1 MNPTRA
7 SRALALGAAV
17 LAAGPIQAAR
27 AGEFHVTVYNNG
39 LALVKE
45 TREVDLPRGVGEISF
60 TGVAEQIDPTSVR
73 LVSSGDDLSVL
84 EQNYRYDLVSR
95 AKLLERYLDR
105 TARIVTKHDKLHEG
119 ILKSAAGSLI
129 LETDDGVVLLTEDE
143 IADVTL
149 PEIPEGLITRPTLVW
164 KVENDGPA
172 RRPIEIAYLTE
183 GVAWHAEYVAAVDSK
198 DERLNLSG
206 WVSIENAC
214 GATFPDARLKV
225 VAGDVHRAVRP
236 GFGGRQADA
245 MGMEMM
251 AKAPGF
257 EERSFFEYHIYDLGR
272 STTIADKEVK
282 QIQLLEGR
290 EFPVR
295 KEYVYEPT
303 RDEKVQVRLEFENT
317 KANGLGIPLPGG
329 KFRVYRED
337 ADGALEFAG
346 EDFLDHTARDEE
358 VSVFLGHA
366 FDLVG
371 ERNDLESRRV
381 ADRIQETR
389 TEIKVRNR
397 KESGRVSLIVREHPG
412 GDWKVLESTH
422 EWKKPNA
429 LDLEFEIEVPAGE
442 EVVIGY
448 RVRSEF

>member
-1 MNPTRA
+1 
-7 SRALALGAAV
+7 
-17 LAAGPIQAAR
+17 
-27 AGEFHVTVYNNG
+27 
-39 LALVKE
+39 
-45 TREVDLPRGVGEISF
+45 
-60 TGVAEQIDPTSVR
+60 
-73 LVSSGDDLSVL
+73 VL

-105 TARIVTKHDKLHEG
+105 TARIVTKHDKLHDG
-119 ILKSAAGSLI
+119 VLKSAAGSLI
-129 LETDDGVVLLTEDE
+129 LQTDDGVVLLTEDE

-164 KVENDGPA
+164 SVENDGPA
-172 RRPIEIAYLTE
+172 KRPVEVAYLTE
-183 GVAWHAEYVAAVDSK
+183 GMSWHAEYVGAVDSK

-206 WVSIENAC
+206 WVSIENEA

-225 VAGDVHRAVRP
+225 VAGDVRRAVRP
-236 GFGGRQADA
+236 GFGGRQLDMMA
-245 MGMEMM
+245 METM

-272 STTIADKEVK
+272 TTTIADKEVK
-282 QIQLLEGR
+282 QIQLIEGR

-303 RDEKVQVRLEFENT
+303 RGEKVQVRLEFENT

-381 ADRIQETR
+381 ADRVQETR
-389 TEIKVRNR
+389 VEIKLRNR
-397 KESGRVSLIVREHPG
+397 KESGSVTLLVREHPG

-422 EWKKPNA
+422 EWKKPKA
-429 LDLEFEIEVPAGE
+429 QDLEFEVQVPAGE
-442 EVVIGY
+442 EVVITY
-448 RVRSEF
+448 RVRSEY